1 MTDRPIAGSL
11 SPEEMLA
18 QPFGLITDLVRMHA
32 ERNPQRAA
40 LVEGERAVDY
50 AEFDAT
56 LDRVA
61 ASLQRDG
68 VKPGDA
74 IAICAANSI
83 EYALAFFGGLRAGAA
98 VAPIPSLDIAGSLAR
113 MVADAQATHLF
124 CDAAAAKTLGAM
136 REAIGACCIALD
148 GSDAGRPFRSWLAE
162 AQTTAASAD
171 IGPDSAFNI
180 IYSSGTTG
188 VPKGIVQPHRMRW
201 VQLQRGPMFGHGP
214 QTVTLL
220 STPLHSNTTLV
231 SFFPTL
237 ALGGTVVLM
246 PKFDAAGYLALAE
259 RHRVT
264 HTMLVP
270 VQYSRI
276 MALPDFARY
285 DLSSFRIKFCTSA
298 PFAAALKTE
307 VLRRWPGGLVEYY
320 GMTEGGGTCILVAH
334 EHPSKL
340 HTVGRP
346 APGHDIR
353 VIDEAGRELPRGAIG
368 EIVGRSG
375 AMMTCYHR
383 QPARTAE
390 AEWFD
395 SEGRRYMRTGDIGR
409 FDDDG
414 FLTLLDRRKDMIISG
429 GFNVYPSDL
438 EAILLDHPDVAEVAV
453 VGVPSEQWG
462 ESPVAFVV
470 PRSGARVE
478 PAALLAWANSRLSKV
493 QRLVALELKDDLPRG
508 AIGKVLK
515 RELRESFRTAT
526 RN

>member
-171 IGPDSAFNI
+171 IGPDS
-180 IYSSGTTG
+180 
-188 VPKGIVQPHRMRW
+188 
-201 VQLQRGPMFGHGP
+201 
-214 QTVTLL
+214 LL
-220 STPLHSNTTLV
+220 SKTAKV
-231 SFFPTL
+231 RFP
-237 ALGGTVVLM
+237 
-246 PKFDAAGYLALAE
+246 
-259 RHRVT
+259 R
-264 HTMLVP
+264 
-270 VQYSRI
+270 
-276 MALPDFARY
+276 
-285 DLSSFRIKFCTSA
+285 C
-298 PFAAALKTE
+298 
-307 VLRRWPGGLVEYY
+307 
-320 GMTEGGGTCILVAH
+320 
-334 EHPSKL
+334 
-340 HTVGRP
+340 
-346 APGHDIR
+346 
-353 VIDEAGRELPRGAIG
+353 
-368 EIVGRSG
+368 
-375 AMMTCYHR
+375 
-383 QPARTAE
+383 
-390 AEWFD
+390 
-395 SEGRRYMRTGDIGR
+395 
-409 FDDDG
+409 
-414 FLTLLDRRKDMIISG
+414 
-429 GFNVYPSDL
+429 
-438 EAILLDHPDVAEVAV
+438 
-453 VGVPSEQWG
+453 
-462 ESPVAFVV
+462 
-470 PRSGARVE
+470 
-478 PAALLAWANSRLSKV
+478 
-493 QRLVALELKDDLPRG
+493 
-508 AIGKVLK
+508 
-515 RELRESFRTAT
+515 
-526 RN
+526 

>member
-285 DLSSFRIKFCTSA
+285 DLSSFRLKFCTSA

-353 VIDEAGRELPRGAIG
+353 VIDGAGRELPRGAIG
-368 EIVGRSG
+368 EIVGRFG
-375 AMMTCYHR
+375 
-383 QPARTAE
+383 
-390 AEWFD
+390 
-395 SEGRRYMRTGDIGR
+395 
-409 FDDDG
+409 DDG